1 MPLSYKRLLW
11 KIINSDRI
19 TQKTLQCTDYHAAHA
34 RAKKKRK
41 DAQCE
46 TKKLH
51 AIPEGGTELVNRI
64 LSRREKYDNVAR
76 AISRAAWNPRN
87 DSRNDLPKLFSFD
100 QGPLESDV
108 NFAPGLIFFHEEEG
122 GESFASPE
130 NIPFDIYAK
139 LS

>member
-1 MPLSYKRLLW
+1 MYRLSR
-11 KIINSDRI
+11 
-19 TQKTLQCTDYHAAHA
+19 CTRST
-34 RAKKKRK
+34 RAKEKRK

-122 GESFASPE
+122 GESSPE